1 MYIFSVVID
10 KHITHNLLIE
20 PFVKK
25 KFQIPYCFICVMTPL
40 IITMELLIFKLG
52 DVKDMEC
59 HRPIITL
66 HYVLS
71 VYIPLL

>member
-25 KFQIPYCFICVMTPL
+25 KISNTLLFHMCDDSTDNNTGIINIQIIQSGEGGKT
-40 IITMELLIFKLG
+40 II
-52 DVKDMEC
+52 
-59 HRPIITL
+59 
-66 HYVLS
+66 
-71 VYIPLL
+71 